1 MSLSESC
8 EGQKQRT
15 GLWVGRWGL
24 GFLTPPQ
31 PACPEGGGERL
42 LTLKGPKLG
51 LQQWSKIHGRTGGGQ
66 KPQREKAKATV
77 LEAGRWL
84 DLGVPW
90 SPIEASVKLPLVLE
104 GEVLHRGDLIL
115 EELIR

>member
-24 GFLTPPQ
+24 GFLTPPPQ

-42 LTLKGPKLG
+42 LTLKGSKLG

-66 KPQREKAKATV
+66 GPQREKAKATV

-84 DLGVPW
+84 DLGDLVPY
-90 SPIEASVKLPLVLE
+90 
-104 GEVLHRGDLIL
+104 RGFSQAPSRIGGRCPAPWGPDL
-115 EELIR
+115 RRAH